1 MQYGKSMKAA
11 TATGGCGRAAHVV
24 LEGTAGPQ
32 EQLHGAP
39 LVASPFG
46 LCLQPLRGLQVVYV
60 QAGLQH
66 LHISARA
73 RQAPRLASVPS
84 SLSRPWAQQ
93 AVELCAFPV
102 CIHRVAPETYSHR
115 AGSKGPLRQARH
127 SQETH
132 FILPTVVLR
141 MKSWEW
147 PRQHCPET
155 RTAASMVWTS
165 GPVRPLEPSTEPR

>member
-1 MQYGKSMKAA
+1 MWAMSTVQYRCVRYISVQHLHISADQTSAVQDTSVQYGKSMKAA
-11 TATGGCGRAAHVV
+11 TATRGCGRAAHVV

-32 EQLHGAP
+32 EQLHRAP

-84 SLSRPWAQQ
+84 SLSAPWAQQ
-93 AVELCAFPV
+93 ALELCACPICV
-102 CIHRVAPETYSHR
+102 HRVAPEPTHTGPAAR
-115 AGSKGPLRQARH
+115 AH
-127 SQETH
+127 
-132 FILPTVVLR
+132 
-141 MKSWEW
+141 
-147 PRQHCPET
+147 
-155 RTAASMVWTS
+155 
-165 GPVRPLEPSTEPR
+165 